1 MKNTKLG
8 IFLFLS
14 IFYTFAVQ
22 LLGYFYGKT
31 FLYKNTN
38 TMKQYYKLFSI
49 LISLLFIVF
58 ACRTQQDA
66 RFSPPPIGNGE
77 NLYGDNS
84 CFLRYHVST
93 DERKNIYPFS
103 KATSVKLV
111 SFEYD
116 INRVADDGY
125 LFSSSLHRF
134 LPVQYRESIALSNEQ
149 IDSLTN
155 LLYNYDFRA
164 MPSKRGVPKCYRPR
178 NGIVFYDVEGSQFAA
193 IEICFECQRFMTFPE
208 KVILPEQRSLS
219 VDFCTQKSDMLRDF
233 FKSSGVYYGAKYVK

>member
-1 MKNTKLG
+1 
-8 IFLFLS
+8 
-14 IFYTFAVQ
+14 
-22 LLGYFYGKT
+22 
-31 FLYKNTN
+31 
-38 TMKQYYKLFSI
+38 MKQYYKLFSI

-103 KATSVKLV
+103 KATSVK
-111 SFEYD
+111 
-116 INRVADDGY
+116 
-125 LFSSSLHRF
+125 